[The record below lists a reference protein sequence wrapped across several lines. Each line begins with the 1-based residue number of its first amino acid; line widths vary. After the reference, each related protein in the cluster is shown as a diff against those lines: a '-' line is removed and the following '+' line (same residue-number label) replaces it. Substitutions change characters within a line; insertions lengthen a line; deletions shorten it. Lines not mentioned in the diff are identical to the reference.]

1 MRPVHAGDNYVM
13 EYRSIS
19 AWTRLVL
26 QRQKQNETQLVIIVH
41 RHLFEVQYVY
51 VDLPQ

>member
-13 EYRSIS
+13 EYQSIS
-19 AWTRLVL
+19 AWMRLVL
-26 QRQKQNETQLVIIVH
+26 PVAKTKKTQLVIIVH
-41 RHLFEVQYVY
+41 RHLFEVKYVY